1 MLQPALV
8 AERGPANPTAGS
20 ARGPGRNLNVMQVLE
35 RGFAPA
41 VFNYTDV
48 DPDTLN
54 ALVHGVRS
62 AHLKPGQTEPA
73 PDEWGAIAG
82 QRMRTS
88 APG

>member
-1 MLQPALV
+1 
-8 AERGPANPTAGS
+8 
-20 ARGPGRNLNVMQVLE
+20 MQVLE

-88 APG
+88 SLSDLGMPFFGERMRRRWCRQAAK